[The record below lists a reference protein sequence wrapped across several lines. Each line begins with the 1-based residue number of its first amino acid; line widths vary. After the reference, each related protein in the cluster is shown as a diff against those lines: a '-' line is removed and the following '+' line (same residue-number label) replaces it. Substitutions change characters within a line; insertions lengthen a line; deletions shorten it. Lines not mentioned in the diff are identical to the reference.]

1 MSITKQ
7 TRRESYEKLDNATI
21 YSRIINILE
30 GGRELTAKEIALIM
44 YERHYIPFPV
54 RQAVAPRLTELE
66 EKGIVEAAGKAY
78 DHETKRSVALYRLVR
93 S

>member
-1 MSITKQ
+1 MSITRE
-7 TRRESYEKLDNATI
+7 TRRESYEQLDNATI
-21 YSRIINILE
+21 YARIIDILKN
-30 GGRELTAKEIALIM
+30 GRELTAKEIALIM

-78 DHETKRSVALYRLVR
+78 DQDTKRSVALYRLVR